1 MSLMIS
7 DTHYDHFFPSL
18 NKATAE
24 GLVAVGGNLSR
35 RRLLAAY
42 HQGIFPWYNEGQS
55 IMWWSPDPRTVLF
68 IGEIKI
74 SRSLKKTMRNGR
86 FMITIDVAFE
96 KVIQACAAPRNHN
109 KNSWITGEMCSAYCD
124 LYKAGDAHSVEVWR
138 DNILVGGLYGVAIG
152 KIFCGESMFSLENN
166 ASKIALVALHRY
178 LQKIEFRLIDCQ
190 LPSNHLFSL
199 GAENIT
205 RDQFLKEISRNT
217 REEPINS
224 WNLKLASSNLA

>member
-74 SRSLKKTMRNGR
+74 SRSLKKTMRN
-86 FMITIDVAFE
+86 VS
-96 KVIQACAAPRNHN
+96 N
-109 KNSWITGEMCSAYCD
+109 
-124 LYKAGDAHSVEVWR
+124 
-138 DNILVGGLYGVAIG
+138 
-152 KIFCGESMFSLENN
+152 
-166 ASKIALVALHRY
+166 
-178 LQKIEFRLIDCQ
+178 IEF
-190 LPSNHLFSL
+190 
-199 GAENIT
+199 
-205 RDQFLKEISRNT
+205 EIR
-217 REEPINS
+217 
-224 WNLKLASSNLA
+224 KK